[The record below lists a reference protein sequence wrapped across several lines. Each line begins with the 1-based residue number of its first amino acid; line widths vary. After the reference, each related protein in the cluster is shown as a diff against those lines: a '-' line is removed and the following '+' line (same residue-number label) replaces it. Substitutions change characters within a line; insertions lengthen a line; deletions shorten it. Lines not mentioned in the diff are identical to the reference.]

1 MRLTLISSLLALTC
15 MPALAVAQN
24 DPVSDAFRVI
34 VKRVERRLI
43 ASAEE
48 MPAAKYGYKPTAPQM
63 TFAEAVV
70 HVADGNDDL
79 ATVISG
85 VKAPARTKLSP
96 TDSKERLVERL
107 KETFAWCDHV
117 YATLHD
123 RSLAD
128 SVDAGDGTNETRV
141 QAMMDAAGHWA
152 DHYSQ
157 LAIYLRLNGLIPPTA
172 TDPNM

>member
-1 MRLTLISSLLALTC
+1 MRLIPLSSLLASMCLST
-15 MPALAVAQN
+15 PAIAQR

-85 VKAPARTKLSP
+85 MKAPARTKLSP
-96 TDSKERLVERL
+96 TESKEQLVARL
-107 KETFAWCDHV
+107 KETFAWCDRAF
-117 YATLHD
+117 ATLHD

-128 SVDAGDGTNETRV
+128 TVDAGDAMETRV

>member
-1 MRLTLISSLLALTC
+1 MRFTLIPSCLALMC
-15 MPALAVAQN
+15 LPAPAVAQR

-43 ASAEE
+43 ASAAE
-48 MPAAKYGYKPTAPQM
+48 MPAAKYGYKPTAAQM

-79 ATVISG
+79 ATVIGG
-85 VKAPARTKLSP
+85 VKAPVRTKLSP
-96 TDSKERLVERL
+96 MDSKERLVARL
-107 KETFAWCDHV
+107 KETFAWCDSV
-117 YATLHD
+117 FATLHD

-128 SVDAGDGTNETRV
+128 SVDAGDAMETRV

>member
-1 MRLTLISSLLALTC
+1 MRLPLLPPLLALMC
-15 MPALAVAQN
+15 LPAPAIAQR

-34 VKRVERRLI
+34 VKRVERRII
-43 ASAEE
+43 ASAEA
-48 MPAAKYGYKPTAPQM
+48 MPEAKYGYKPTAPQM

-79 ATVISG
+79 ATVIGG
-85 VKAPARTKLSP
+85 VKAPPRTKLSP
-96 TDSKERLVERL
+96 TDSKERLVARL
-107 KETFAWCDHV
+107 KETFAWCDRTF
-117 YATLHD
+117 ATLHD

-128 SVDAGDGTNETRV
+128 TVDAGDAMETRA
-141 QAMMDAAGHWA
+141 QAVMDAAGHWA

-157 LAIYLRLNGLIPPTA
+157 LAIYLRLNGLLPPTA